1 MNMNKTS
8 DLIKRAGKFKIH
20 IGLIRGENNHKLLRL
35 FANTIIIRAEHK
47 YFDGFIEYEAL
58 SPLFRQIE
66 EGEVIPEYE
75 ITFTTINADENVI
88 DYVIDAKEIDD
99 ERE

>member
-8 DLIKRAGKFKIH
+8 DLIKRVGKFKIH

-35 FANTIIIRAEHK
+35 FANTVIIRAEHN
-47 YFDGFIEYEAL
+47 YLAGCIEYEAL

-66 EGEVIPEYE
+66 EGEVVPEYE
-75 ITFTTINADENVI
+75 IKLTTINADGNVI
-88 DYVIDAKEIDD
+88 DYAIDAKEIDD